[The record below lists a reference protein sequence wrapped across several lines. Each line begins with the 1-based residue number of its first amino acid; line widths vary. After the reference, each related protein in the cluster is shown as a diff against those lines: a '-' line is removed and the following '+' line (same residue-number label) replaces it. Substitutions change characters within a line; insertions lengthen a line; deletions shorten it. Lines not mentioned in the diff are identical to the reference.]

1 MQQQQSAPKLQVSK
15 INHEHHLPPPLFI
28 NILKGQN
35 INA

>member
-15 INHEHHLPPPLFI
+15 INHEHPPFFN

>member
-1 MQQQQSAPKLQVSK
+1 MQQQSAPKLQVSK
-15 INHEHHLPPPLFI
+15 INHEHHLPPPFFN